1 MGQYNFV
8 NREGSTPL
16 DENQTEGLKF
26 SHITTMSELDEV
38 EDINIQKGLEW
49 LNAQRTA
56 DYLTTEFLCKLHEK
70 LFGDVW
76 SWAGKFRRSDI
87 NLSKIS
93 TYDIGPQLKN
103 LFEDA
108 SVWIKNEKMS
118 WDEISAELHHRLIWI
133 HPFPNGNGRTTRIFT
148 EFVQRRNGQEVT
160 SWMESLKDDPA
171 NRRKCY
177 ISALK
182 KADNGDFEALI
193 EFMKEKKGTKK

>member
-76 SWAGKFRRSDI
+76 SWA
-87 NLSKIS
+87 
-93 TYDIGPQLKN
+93 
-103 LFEDA
+103 
-108 SVWIKNEKMS
+108 
-118 WDEISAELHHRLIWI
+118 
-133 HPFPNGNGRTTRIFT
+133 
-148 EFVQRRNGQEVT
+148 
-160 SWMESLKDDPA
+160 
-171 NRRKCY
+171 
-177 ISALK
+177 
-182 KADNGDFEALI
+182 
-193 EFMKEKKGTKK
+193 